1 MFTRSFFMVTNVI
14 LYSAVDATE
23 AKRAYRRKYT
33 RQVILPPF
41 LNKVWQRTATRKV
54 TVQ

>member
-1 MFTRSFFMVTNVI
+1 MLMGSCFRVINVF
-14 LYSAVDATE
+14 LNSADASE
-23 AKRAYRRKYT
+23 AKRAYKLKYT

>member
-1 MFTRSFFMVTNVI
+1 MFF
-14 LYSAVDATE
+14 LYSADATE
-23 AKRAYRRKYT
+23 AKRAYKRKYT
-33 RQVILPPF
+33 IQVIFPPF